1 MGEANRRRKFKEGIA
16 NAIIKWKE
24 VNPTMELK
32 VIFAGGATLVGELE
46 EIDGKKT
53 LKRPRAIALGV
64 DPQGRQ
70 VMALQ
75 QFIGEPE
82 SVEVVA
88 PSLMYDV
95 RDEKVIDLYIQA
107 TTGLSLVRDLSNVR
121 PIRPGSN

>member
-1 MGEANRRRKFKEGIA
+1 MGEAQRRREFKEKVA
-16 NAIIKWKE
+16 NAITKWKE

-32 VIFAGGATLVGELE
+32 VIFAGSATLVGEVE
-46 EIDGKKT
+46 EIMGKRV

-75 QFIGEPE
+75 QLIGEPE
-82 SVEVVA
+82 SIEVIA

-95 RDEKVIDLYIQA
+95 KDEKLINLYIQA
-107 TTGLSLVRDLSNVR
+107 TTGIIPATDLSNVR
-121 PIRPGSN
+121 PIRPG